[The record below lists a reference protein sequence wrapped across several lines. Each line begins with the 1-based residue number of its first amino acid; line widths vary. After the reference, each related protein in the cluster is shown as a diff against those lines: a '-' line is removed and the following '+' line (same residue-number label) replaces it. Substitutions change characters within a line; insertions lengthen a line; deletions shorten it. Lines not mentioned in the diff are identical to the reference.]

1 MERLD
6 PLLERLETVH
16 ISGTDYREDAWN
28 AEEGATATVPRG
40 DWLDFFSVA
49 SGGAPPAAEEVKL
62 QWGRKMSVAAAGGV
76 CHISFADLC
85 VKPLGAE
92 DFVAIADVYH
102 TVVLSG
108 VRSLKKSEHNE
119 ARRFTNFIDAAYEAN
134 ANLVLVSAEDTSL
147 DALLAE
153 VVELQNEKC
162 EGGHQATLLGVFE
175 KMYDD
180 TPNFQLQIK
189 EQGRAKYDERLKA
202 MTAGAEDTN
211 DGKGGVSVAAVG
223 SLQESGF
230 AALRAIS
237 RLKEMQTSRY
247 QSSGGIHRPA
257 RRVGNAAPAESTATA

>member
-1 MERLD
+1 M
-6 PLLERLETVH
+6 ETVH
-16 ISGTDYREDAWN
+16 ISGRDYREDAFD
-28 AEEGATATVPRG
+28 AEGAQPAVLRG
-40 DWLDFFSVA
+40 DWIDFFKVA
-49 SGGAPPAAEEVKL
+49 SGGAPPENEEVKL
-62 QWGRKMSVAAAGGV
+62 RWGRKMSVTAAAGV
-76 CHISFADLC
+76 CHFSFADLC
-85 VKPLGAE
+85 VKPLGAD

-108 VRSLKKSEHNE
+108 VRSLKVTEHNE
-119 ARRFTNFIDAAYEAN
+119 ARRFTNFVDAAYEAS
-134 ANLVLVSAEDTSL
+134 ANLVLVAAEDISV

-153 VVELQNEKC
+153 VVELQSVES
-162 EGGHQATLLGVFE
+162 EGGHQATQLGVFE

-202 MTAGAEDTN
+202 MNAGSEDTN

-237 RLKEMQTSRY
+237 RLKEMQTERY
-247 QSSGGIHRPA
+247 QSSGGIHRSD
-257 RRVGNAAPAESTATA
+257 RRVASG

>member
-1 MERLD
+1 
-6 PLLERLETVH
+6 
-16 ISGTDYREDAWN
+16 
-28 AEEGATATVPRG
+28 
-40 DWLDFFSVA
+40 
-49 SGGAPPAAEEVKL
+49 
-62 QWGRKMSVAAAGGV
+62 MSVTAAAGV
-76 CHISFADLC
+76 CHFSFADLC
-85 VKPLGAE
+85 VKPLGAD

-108 VRSLKKSEHNE
+108 VRSLSKQEHNE

-134 ANLVLVSAEDTSL
+134 MNLVLVSADDISVES
-147 DALLAE
+147 LLAE
-153 VVELQNEKC
+153 VVELQSVES
-162 EGGHQATLLGVFE
+162 EGGHQATQLGVFE

-189 EQGRAKYDERLKA
+189 EQGREKYDARLKA

-237 RLKEMQTSRY
+237 RLKEMQTERY
-247 QSSGGIHRPA
+247 QSNGGIHRPD
-257 RRVGNAAPAESTATA
+257 RRAGSGGGPPETRATA